1 MIEAAADIAEP
12 IEGFVERAVEQDEFR
27 PQPRRA
33 ITAAAAK
40 AAVEQV
46 PGRWSTH
53 GGACAAVR
61 RLRQGVMAVTVERA
75 IRGLGKALLDFALP
89 PRCAGC
95 ADVIAEVDGFCPECW
110 AQVEWLGDAGCDR
123 CGLPL
128 EGTEAELCGRCLA
141 NPPPI
146 ERMRAA
152 VAYGDVPR
160 TIALKLKYGRKVAL
174 ARTMA
179 RYMAPLASKTDGPSL
194 IVPVPLHR
202 WRLWSR
208 GFNQSGLVANE
219 LGRRWGVDVDHR
231 LLRRVKAT
239 QPLKGLNHQQRRK
252 AVAGAFSIAPGATLG
267 GATVILID
275 DVLTSGST
283 AEACAKVLRKAGA
296 GRVELISWARV
307 VRPAQLMR

>member
-1 MIEAAADIAEP
+1 MVMT
-12 IEGFVERAVEQDEFR
+12 VERAV
-27 PQPRRA
+27 
-33 ITAAAAK
+33 
-40 AAVEQV
+40 
-46 PGRWSTH
+46 
-53 GGACAAVR
+53 
-61 RLRQGVMAVTVERA
+61 
-75 IRGLGKALLDFALP
+75 RGLGKALLDFALP

-95 ADVIAEVDGFCPECW
+95 AEIISEVDGFCPDCW
-110 AQVEWLGDAGCDR
+110 SDMEWLGNAGCDR

-179 RYMAPLASKTDGPSL
+179 RYMAPLVGNSDGPSL

-219 LGRRWGVDVDHR
+219 LGRRWRLDVNHR
-231 LLRRVKAT
+231 LLRRIKPT
-239 QPLKGLNHQQRRK
+239 RQLKGLNFQQRRK
-252 AVAGAFSIAPGATLG
+252 AVAGAF
-267 GATVILID
+267 TVEPSRPLDGVTVVLVD

-283 AEACAKVLRKAGA
+283 AEACARALRKAGA
-296 GRVELISWARV
+296 RRVELISWARV
-307 VRPAQLMR
+307 VRPAHVMR